1 MESSMDVCFLFKRRQ
16 HPRLVGDIWM
26 APSIA
31 VLVRDTEPK
40 GKYRYMRRGLL
51 WELARVVME
60 AEKSYNLLSA
70 SGRPRKAS
78 DIIQSKGLV

>member
-1 MESSMDVCFLFKRRQ
+1 
-16 HPRLVGDIWM
+16 M

-31 VLVRDTEPK
+31 VLVREIEPK
-40 GKYRYMRRGLL
+40 DKYRYMRRGLL
-51 WELARVVME
+51 WELACVVME

-78 DIIQSKGLV
+78 GIV